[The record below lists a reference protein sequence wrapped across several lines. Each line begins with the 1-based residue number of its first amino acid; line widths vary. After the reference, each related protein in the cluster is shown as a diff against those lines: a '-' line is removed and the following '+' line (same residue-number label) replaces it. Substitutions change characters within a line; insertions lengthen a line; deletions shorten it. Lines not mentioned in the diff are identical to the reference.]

1 MEFDENGYVIEPEEK
16 EQEYSSSQFL
26 MLTYDI
32 LTDERLTDFERI
44 LYSAITGLCRKEGY
58 CWASNAYIA
67 KMLNKSESR
76 VIDSITKLVNLGY
89 LKREVV
95 YKKKKDKDGK
105 IITTKQ
111 ISFRKLFV
119 VINNG
124 GSVENNTRG
133 SVENN
138 TLLDNN
144 IINNPSISNISKD
157 ILTNSATGAQDGKD
171 EINNNTNTNMGNEV
185 ILEENVFEKDFLD
198 PAAPVEEKPK
208 KRKQGVNLAPY
219 IDAIKEYYT
228 AYKDISDALTNYIIQ
243 VNRQRAVWTLEEW
256 REVLDYLYNSTSIS
270 IPGTKGRKVM
280 VNQVLEKIEFAL
292 RGNGTTPYMD
302 FKNEPPSANRENFVP
317 SFIKKGY

>member
-89 LKREVV
+89 LKREVA

-124 GSVENNTRG
+124 GSVKNNTRG

-157 ILTNSATGAQDGKD
+157 ILTNSATGAQDRKD
-171 EINNNTNTNMGNEV
+171 EINNNTKMGNEV
-185 ILEENVFEKDFLD
+185 ILEENVFEKDFLE

-219 IDAIKEYYT
+219 IDAIKEYYI
-228 AYKDISDALTNYIIQ
+228 AYKDISDALTNYVIQ
-243 VNRQRAVWTLEEW
+243 VNKQRAVWTLEEW

-302 FKNEPPSANRENFVP
+302 FKNEPPSANKENFVP